1 MPLFLEAL
9 LLSILFASSTQLV
22 FLILYIA
29 RRLPT
34 RKVDDMLALILPI
47 WRLGNDMDASP
58 DFFMLVVI
66 IGKVRIDIRIG
77 LRAMDAG
84 ARGRKGRRV
93 NDVGVHDGAEVP
105 ARMVELE
112 EVLLG
117 VLGAHNLVE
126 RYELL
131 A

>member
-1 MPLFLEAL
+1 
-9 LLSILFASSTQLV
+9 
-22 FLILYIA
+22 
-29 RRLPT
+29 
-34 RKVDDMLALILPI
+34 MLALILPI